1 MPATN
6 RTFVQLMRGSNVS
19 ATNRG
24 AIRKEKDFYATPAA
38 SVASLLNVLTIPTA
52 GTFLEPCRGAGDIYN
67 RIECRQRLYCE
78 LSEGIDYLTW
88 KPSCRTDVII
98 TNPPFSLAL
107 EFLQKSLA
115 EADTVIYLLRLN
127 FLGSQQRRAF
137 WQANRPTHT
146 LVLANRPVFAWF
158 CKGKKGAK
166 KGCGAAYEP
175 ESTRTCSNCG
185 GRVGPGTD
193 ATEYA
198 WFGWDRAG
206 VINLEPG
213 VHVL

>member
-1 MPATN
+1 M
-6 RTFVQLMRGSNVS
+6 S

-24 AIRKEKDFYATPAA
+24 ATRKANDLYATPAP
-38 SVASLLNVLTIPTA
+38 SVAALLNVLTIPPGA
-52 GTFLEPCRGAGDIYN
+52 TFLEPCRGPGAIYN

-88 KPSCRTDVII
+88 QPSCRTDLIV
-98 TNPPFSLAL
+98 TNPPFTLAL
-107 EFLQKSLA
+107 EFLQKSLS
-115 EADTVIYLLRLN
+115 EAHTVIYLLRLN
-127 FLGSQQRRAF
+127 FLGSQARRPF
-137 WQANRPTHT
+137 WQANQPSHV
-146 LVLANRPVFAWF
+146 LVLAERPVFAWF
-158 CKGKKGAK
+158 CKGPKGK
-166 KGCGAAYEP
+166 TKGCGAAYEP
-175 ESTRTCSNCG
+175 GSTRTCSNCG

-198 WFGWDRAG
+198 WFAWDRGG